1 MLLFV
6 GLRTKRVSESSLAA
20 TALLSCADVC
30 RSHGWRVAS
39 PAGQAQP
46 QTASSAAPQLAGEQA
61 VICS

>member
-6 GLRTKRVSESSLAA
+6 GLRDETGERVDSLAA

-30 RSHGWRVAS
+30 RSHGWRAAS

-46 QTASSAAPQLAGEQA
+46 QTASSAAHSSLA
-61 VICS
+61 SKW